1 MIFQYITS
9 HPFETRTLF
18 GFIWNCFTPYSPS
31 LSLPACIPFGLM
43 PDGNRA
49 DSSNYRTYFVG
60 FVSFSF
66 LRSVRSLL
74 FIQMFIE
81 LCVDFP
87 LALVLQ
93 RPLLGR
99 FSGYPWHGHSQSWSR
114 RRSRRSSSTCTIGLS
129 NIDTDMC
136 VSVCGVC
143 GGERMCIGNWIY
155 CLTFKVPLS
164 QLRWKIGIKIFTSC
178 LLHYASWC
186 SRPPSNPKGNAIYM
200 LMRLPDCVYRKRY
213 IIPLRLAVEAEY
225 GEKRGKKRERDL
237 LPIQWKT
244 NRLKMIRWSVNWTSA
259 SIRQTY
265 RQLTLFGGE
274 TCKVARLTVHLTQL
288 TAIRCRLSYFY

>member
-1 MIFQYITS
+1 
-9 HPFETRTLF
+9 
-18 GFIWNCFTPYSPS
+18 
-31 LSLPACIPFGLM
+31 M

-49 DSSNYRTYFVG
+49 DSFNYQTYFVG

-66 LRSVRSLL
+66 LSACSLL

-87 LALVLQ
+87 LALLLQ
-93 RPLLGR
+93 RPLLVR
-99 FSGYPWHGHSQSWSR
+99 FSGYPWHGHSQSW
-114 RRSRRSSSTCTIGLS
+114 SSSTCTIGLS

-136 VSVCGVC
+136 VWTCVCVVC

-213 IIPLRLAVEAEY
+213 IIPLRLAGEPESS
-225 GEKRGKKRERDL
+225 EKRGGGGKGICNQYSGRQ
-237 LPIQWKT
+237 IGW
-244 NRLKMIRWSVNWTSA
+244 RWFAEV
-259 SIRQTY
+259 
-265 RQLTLFGGE
+265 
-274 TCKVARLTVHLTQL
+274 
-288 TAIRCRLSYFY
+288 